1 MPPRLVGM
9 GNNQMKALL
18 LGLAAW
24 AVVQSVPALAA
35 EDEAPAYENGPVW
48 DMAHIQTKDGH
59 FDDYMKW
66 VSSDWKAQEEALKKA
81 GVIIGYKVYLVS
93 NPRQGEPDVILAQ
106 EWPNMA
112 AFDRSVADRY
122 KIDKS
127 IYGSVVKSNQ
137 QEADRGSIRT
147 VQGDVLM
154 REAIL
159 K

>member
-1 MPPRLVGM
+1 M
-9 GNNQMKALL
+9 GNDPMKALL
-18 LGLAAW
+18 LGLAAL
-24 AVVQSVPALAA
+24 AIAQSVPALAA

-48 DMAHIQTKDGH
+48 DYAHIQTKDGH

-66 VSSDWKAQEEALKKA
+66 VSTEWKAQEEALKKA
-81 GVIIGYKVYLVS
+81 GVIVAYKVYLIS
-93 NPRQGEPDVILAQ
+93 NTRPGEPDVILAQ

-112 AFDRSVADRY
+112 AFDRSVADQY
-122 KIDKS
+122 KLDKS
-127 IYGSVVKSNQ
+127 IYGSVAKSNQ

-147 VQGDVLM
+147 VLGDILM

>member
-1 MPPRLVGM
+1 M

-18 LGLAAW
+18 LGLAAC
-24 AVVQSVPALAA
+24 AVVQCAPALAA
-35 EDEAPAYENGPVW
+35 EDQAPAYENGPVW
-48 DMAHIQTKDGH
+48 DFAQIQTKDGH

-66 VSSDWKAQEEALKKA
+66 VSTDWKAQEEGLKKA
-81 GVIIGYKVYLVS
+81 GVIVGYKVYLVS

-112 AFDRSVADRY
+112 AFDRSVADQY
-122 KIDKS
+122 KISKS

-137 QEADRGSIRT
+137 EEADRGSIRT

-154 REAIL
+154 REAVL